1 MSGPLIPGG
10 YILLSRK
17 LIESEIWKKPPL
29 YLKVWIYLLSKAQH
43 KEYKNLKRGQLW
55 ITYQDIME
63 DCSWMVGARK
73 EKPSKSQIFNILEWM
88 RNLCFESNAESNSKA
103 TTNEI
108 MITTVK
114 ATRGMLITI
123 ENFNIYQDSKSYE
136 SNAES
141 NNESNDDIL
150 PKETPNR
157 NRINKNDNKNDNI
170 SIYSIFD
177 KYSENDDLRQ
187 ALRDYSLMRNKI
199 KAPLTER
206 AASMLLNKLNTLAS
220 ADDLKIQ
227 IVEQAILGNWKS
239 VYPLKHEDKKQQT
252 PTKVTPK
259 ANKFHNFI
267 QQDKLTEHE
276 LEEIARK
283 RFESKIKS
291 IQEGGK

>member
-1 MSGPLIPGG
+1 MVEPLIPGG

-55 ITYQDIME
+55 TTYQDIIE

-88 RNLCFESNAESNSKA
+88 RSPCSESNAESNSKA
-103 TTNEI
+103 TANET
-108 MITTVK
+108 MIATTK
-114 ATRGMLITI
+114 ATRGILISI
-123 ENFNIYQDSKSYE
+123 ENFNVYQDPKNYE

-141 NNESNDDIL
+141 NAESNGENST
-150 PKETPNR
+150 KATPNR

-177 KYSENDDLRQ
+177 SYSENSDLRQ

-206 AASMLLNKLNTLAS
+206 AVTLLLNKLDTLAS
-220 ADDLKIQ
+220 TDDLKIKLL
-227 IVEQAILGNWKS
+227 ENATLSNWKS
-239 VYPLKHEDKKQQT
+239 VFPLKEDKPQQV
-252 PTKVTPK
+252 PKVVKP
-259 ANKFHNFI
+259 NKFHNFI
-267 QQDKLTEHE
+267 QSDDELDLEALAEKKKLGIIKKIR
-276 LEEIARK
+276 EE
-283 RFESKIKS
+283 
-291 IQEGGK
+291 G